1 MKRYVGR
8 QFVAVSISLVGLASL
23 AFARNASAADESMI
37 FEKHQKNYESPQHF
51 EFELR
56 LAPYKADIDS
66 DPDLKGATPYGNVF
80 GSTPRIL
87 VAVELDWQVFRI
99 KHVGSLGPGFGVG
112 YTSMSA
118 PAKRVDNGQSSAEN
132 TSLDVYPMYLAA
144 VFRLD
149 MFNKDFGIPL
159 VPYAKAGVGLAFW
172 RAYND
177 IGTSSTDGIEGKG
190 HTFGYHV
197 AGGLSLDLNAFD
209 HAAAHNFD
217 ESMGVNHTYLY
228 GEWMF
233 MALDGIGQSAALRVG
248 TSTWVA
254 GLALEF

>member
-1 MKRYVGR
+1 MK
-8 QFVAVSISLVGLASL
+8 S
-23 AFARNASAADESMI
+23 ARAADEEMI
-37 FEKHQKNYESPQHF
+37 FETPKRNFESPQHF
-51 EFELR
+51 ELELR

-66 DPDLKGATPYGNVF
+66 DPALNGATPYNNVF

-87 VAVELDWQVFRI
+87 VGVEFDWQVLRI
-99 KHVGSLGPGFGVG
+99 PHVGSLGPGVSVG
-112 YTSMSA
+112 YTSLSA
-118 PAKRVDNGQSSAEN
+118 PAKRVDNGQPSAEN

-149 MFNKDFGIPL
+149 VLNKDFGIPL
-159 VPYAKAGVGLAFW
+159 VPYAKAGLGLAFW

-177 IGTSSTDGIEGKG
+177 LGTSSTGGSEGKG

-197 AGGLSLDLNAFD
+197 AGGIGLDLNAFD
-209 HAAAHNFD
+209 RSAAHGFD
-217 ESMGVNHTYLY
+217 ENVGVNHTYIY

-233 MALDGIGQSAALRVG
+233 MALDGLGQSNALRVG
-248 TSTWVA
+248 TSTFVA

>member
-1 MKRYVGR
+1 MRRLALLVSVG
-8 QFVAVSISLVGLASL
+8 IASL
-23 AFARNASAADESMI
+23 SLAPSAHAADESQI
-37 FEKHQKNYESPQHF
+37 FEKHSRDYESPQHF
-51 EFELR
+51 AFELR

-66 DPDLKGATPYGNVF
+66 DPALHVATPYASVF
-80 GSTPRIL
+80 GDTQHLLI
-87 VAVELDWQVFRI
+87 AAEFDWQVF
-99 KHVGSLGPGFGVG
+99 HFPHLGSIGPGFSAG

-118 PAKRVDNGQSSAEN
+118 RATRLDTGQPSGEDTN
-132 TSLDVYPMYLAA
+132 LDVYPMYAVA

-149 MFNKDFGIPL
+149 VLNKDLGIPL
-159 VPYAKAGVGLAFW
+159 VPYAKAGAGLAFW

-177 IGTSSTDGIEGKG
+177 GGTSYTNGIAGKG

-197 AGGLSLDLNAFD
+197 AAGIGLDLNAFD
-209 HAAAHNFD
+209 RTAAHNFD
-217 ESMGVNHTYLY
+217 ESMGVNHTYIY

-233 MALDGIGQSAALRVG
+233 MGLNGIGQDGALRVG